1 MKLDITEVYFI
12 KQAIDATSIKATDA
26 GMVHALQT
34 KVGKEFDRLRKL
46 EERKQKVE
54 VEREER

>member
-34 KVGKEFDRLRKL
+34 KVGKEFERLRKL
-46 EERKQKVE
+46 EERKQKVDE
-54 VEREER
+54 